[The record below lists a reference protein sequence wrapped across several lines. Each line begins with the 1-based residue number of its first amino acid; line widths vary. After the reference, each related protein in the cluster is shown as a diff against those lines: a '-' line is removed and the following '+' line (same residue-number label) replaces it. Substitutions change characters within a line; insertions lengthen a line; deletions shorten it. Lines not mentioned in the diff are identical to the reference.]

1 MILYEG
7 VPFAPGPNEDFPPKL
22 DMTPLM
28 GATDRGH
35 TRVARLLKEADA
47 VD

>member
-7 VPFAPGPNEDFPPKL
+7 VPFALQANEDFPLKL

-28 GATDRGH
+28 GATNRGH
-35 TRVARLLKEADA
+35 TRVARLLKEAGA